1 METLKLII
9 EEHISFKSQLIKLAK
24 SDLVKTYRGAA
35 LGWWWA
41 VIKPMMTVFVFWFAF
56 TVGLRSGK
64 PINGY
69 PYFLWLISGFLPW
82 FYMSDMITQ
91 GAGSIRKYSYLVTK
105 MKFPISIIPTY
116 VSLSKLFVH
125 WVLLAVTV
133 TIFAIFGFKPDIYY
147 LQIPIYMLMMFVFF
161 TVWGLFSGM
170 LSSLSKDFMN
180 LVRSTTHAIFW
191 LSGVIYDIERIKNP
205 TIRFLYN
212 FNPITVIARG
222 YRNIFIYKQWFFEDR
237 TALMGFSVTL
247 LVLLFL
253 ALWSF
258 KSLRKDIPDVL

>member
-1 METLKLII
+1 
-9 EEHISFKSQLIKLAK
+9 
-24 SDLVKTYRGAA
+24 
-35 LGWWWA
+35 
-41 VIKPMMTVFVFWFAF
+41 
-56 TVGLRSGK
+56 
-64 PINGY
+64 
-69 PYFLWLISGFLPW
+69 
-82 FYMSDMITQ
+82 
-91 GAGSIRKYSYLVTK
+91 
-105 MKFPISIIPTY
+105 
-116 VSLSKLFVH
+116 
-125 WVLLAVTV
+125 
-133 TIFAIFGFKPDIYY
+133 
-147 LQIPIYMLMMFVFF
+147 
-161 TVWGLFSGM
+161 M

-180 LVRSTTHAIFW
+180 LVRSTTNAIFW

-247 LVLLFL
+247 LALLFL